1 MTRFDVIGSIELAG
15 PTGLTS
21 AMVVGFRRTEAQLM
35 LASSPGDEGDVGRA
49 LLSPSSRRSAST
61 RRTRWSASR
70 CLRASRA
77 SSRRPEGVKLKVAI
91 DRELPARSQRVLD
104 EALRLLLGSAE
115 QGSGKRKHPRI
126 EGQLQLR
133 CESAHPNASLKDLS
147 YGGLGMFATQPLALG
162 RTVTVALLDREG
174 EEFLS
179 VRAHVRHQ
187 RTALA
192 RGAARLRGGARV
204 PPPHPGAALHGGGP
218 AAPPGPQL
226 TWAAVSGRMRGTL
239 PTGKEARPGA
249 VTRGMLLRRP
259 LRNSGKGTDDNRADA
274 QLVRTQRP

>member
-35 LASSPGDEGDVGRA
+35 LASSPGNEGDVVA
-49 LLSPSSRRSAST
+49 LYFPELEEVSVDAQDLLVRESVPARIASIEPQ
-61 RRTRWSASR
+61 A
-70 CLRASRA
+70 
-77 SSRRPEGVKLKVAI
+77 EGVKLKVAI

-147 YGGLGMFATQPLALG
+147 YGGQKFQ
-162 RTVTVALLDREG
+162 RELELQG
-174 EEFLS
+174 
-179 VRAHVRHQ
+179 HQ
-187 RTALA
+187 
-192 RGAARLRGGARV
+192 
-204 PPPHPGAALHGGGP
+204 
-218 AAPPGPQL
+218 
-226 TWAAVSGRMRGTL
+226 
-239 PTGKEARPGA
+239 
-249 VTRGMLLRRP
+249 
-259 LRNSGKGTDDNRADA
+259 N
-274 QLVRTQRP
+274 LVQI